1 MIKGKGRKANFY
13 SAKYIRNVFFAQK
26 NPAFLAQNHIGFFGV
41 DIYLNALYRAAGC
54 CDAVGKIIGVGK
66 CLTVDNGAHH
76 NFPGRFGYSEVYMAQ
91 KPGMPFLIVNRDI
104 VFYDP
109 ASAGIGYLRKGF
121 GLQSAVAAFN
131 DSVGMKGIEAR
142 LSVCRERILRLVA
155 VAIAAA
161 RANYRHGRHVC
172 SADSFYR
179 FIYLIGFDSAFRV
192 IAYMA
197 IYAAAA
203 LRK

>member
-1 MIKGKGRKANFY
+1 MIHN
-13 SAKYIRNVFFAQK
+13 SVFPPKSLA
-26 NPAFLAQNHIGFFGV
+26 AFSQNHIGFFGV

-109 ASAGIGYLRKGF
+109 ASAGIGYL
-121 GLQSAVAAFN
+121 
-131 DSVGMKGIEAR
+131 
-142 LSVCRERILRLVA
+142 
-155 VAIAAA
+155 
-161 RANYRHGRHVC
+161 
-172 SADSFYR
+172 
-179 FIYLIGFDSAFRV
+179 
-192 IAYMA
+192 
-197 IYAAAA
+197 
-203 LRK
+203 